1 MPNTMN
7 ADTILHRVIDIINT
21 TGVPDEYFDIYCQLA
36 ENSLST
42 ISDQSNVE
50 AHYNHCAFVARLLLT
65 LGLDLV
71 AAPEQPKEK
80 PLFLLN

>member
-1 MPNTMN
+1 MN

-21 TGVPDEYFDIYCQLA
+21 TGVPDKYYDIYCQLA
-36 ENSLST
+36 EKSMYT
-42 ISDQSNVE
+42 ISNQSDIE
-50 AHYNHCAFVARLLLT
+50 GHYNHCAFVARLLLT
-65 LGLDLV
+65 LGLGLV

>member
-1 MPNTMN
+1 MN

-36 ENSLST
+36 EKSLST
-42 ISDQSNVE
+42 INDQSNVE

-71 AAPEQPKEK
+71 ATTEQPKEK